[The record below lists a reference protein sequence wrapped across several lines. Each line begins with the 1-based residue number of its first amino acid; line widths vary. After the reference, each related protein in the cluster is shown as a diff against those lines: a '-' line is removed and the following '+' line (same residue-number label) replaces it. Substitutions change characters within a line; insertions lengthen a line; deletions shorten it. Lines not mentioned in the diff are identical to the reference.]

1 MPREWPQPRILAGG
15 SRLLPVAVTCS
26 FAENLSHF
34 LSVQLQFHPRERGT
48 LVMKCPMGFSSADPS
63 VDSSDRSLTGQQLLT
78 LVLQLPWGIC
88 TYLTE
93 RGCGFLCGSA
103 ACLSWRCSLSF
114 QPQEGQGSSGERYCS
129 QQHLVAPRVVTCKML
144 LVTKTLLFCVYL

>member
-15 SRLLPVAVTCS
+15 SRLLPVAVTYS

-88 TYLTE
+88 TYLME
-93 RGCGFLCGSA
+93 EA
-103 ACLSWRCSLSF
+103 V
-114 QPQEGQGSSGERYCS
+114 GSSAGLQPACPGG
-129 QQHLVAPRVVTCKML
+129 APII
-144 LVTKTLLFCVYL
+144 